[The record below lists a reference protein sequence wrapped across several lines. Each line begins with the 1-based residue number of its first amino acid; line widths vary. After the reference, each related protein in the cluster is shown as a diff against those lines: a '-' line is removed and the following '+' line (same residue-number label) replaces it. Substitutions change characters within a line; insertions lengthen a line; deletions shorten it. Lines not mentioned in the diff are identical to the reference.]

1 MKFLSTRIIDERFWK
16 HRVLAGCIA
25 GLVGGI
31 EADLLF
37 TYRYLVNHVFSW
49 DLLAVFF
56 TIAAVGLVVMAWY
69 RFTD

>member
-1 MKFLSTRIIDERFWK
+1 MNIRISKVIDERFWK
-16 HRVLAGCIA
+16 HRVRAGCIA

-37 TYRYLVNHVFSW
+37 TYRYLVNHVWSW

-56 TIAAVGLVVMAWY
+56 TIAGVGLVLMAWY
-69 RFTD
+69 RLTD

>member
-1 MKFLSTRIIDERFWK
+1 MKIPFHKMIDERFWK
-16 HRVLAGCIA
+16 HRVLAGCVA

-56 TIAAVGLVVMAWY
+56 TIAGVGLVVMAWY

>member
-1 MKFLSTRIIDERFWK
+1 MKIRIGKVIDERFWK
-16 HRVLAGCIA
+16 HRVRAGCNA

-37 TYRYLVNHVFSW
+37 MHRRLVNHVFSW

-56 TIAAVGLVVMAWY
+56 MIAGVGLALMVWY